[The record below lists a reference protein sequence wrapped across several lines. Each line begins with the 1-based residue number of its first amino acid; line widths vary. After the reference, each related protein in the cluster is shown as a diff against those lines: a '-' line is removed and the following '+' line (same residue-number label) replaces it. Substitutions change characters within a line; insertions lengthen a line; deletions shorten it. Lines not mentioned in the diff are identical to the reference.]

1 MKQDIIDRIKDVW
14 TQWLTKDIHQ
24 WLSFPKAIV
33 QTYRILDGKES

>member
-1 MKQDIIDRIKDVW
+1 MEQYTIDQIKDVW

-33 QTYRILDGKES
+33 KTCRILGDDL